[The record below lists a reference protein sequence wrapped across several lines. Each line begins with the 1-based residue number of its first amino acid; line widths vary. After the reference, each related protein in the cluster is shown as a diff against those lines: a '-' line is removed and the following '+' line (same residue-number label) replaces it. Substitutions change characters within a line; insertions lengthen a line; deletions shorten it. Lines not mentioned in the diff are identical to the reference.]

1 MPKTI
6 AYADDARRELARG
19 VAALADAV
27 SITLGPKG
35 RNVVLARPYGL
46 PTITNDGATIAAEV
60 GLPDALADM
69 GSQLVRQVAL
79 ATNEAAGD
87 GTTTATVLAR
97 SMIDEGLRNVTA
109 GANPMAVARGM
120 RAATTCAL
128 EAITAMAAPVE
139 DRSDIAAVATI
150 AGGDTGIGEILGE
163 AFDRVGR
170 HGVITVEN
178 ANSFGL
184 ELAFGEGTELDAG
197 YISPYFVTD
206 AARMESVHTD
216 CHVLIYDGRI
226 SAVADLLP
234 ILEEVSATG
243 RPLLIIAANVEGAA
257 LSTLVVNSVKAT
269 FTSVAVK
276 APGIGRRR
284 AETLADVAV
293 LTGARVMG
301 EEMGTAIAA
310 VELGDLGRARKVVVT
325 KDSTT
330 IIDGGADPAEVE
342 ARLAQ
347 VRREIETTDDSYDR
361 TQAEQ
366 RLARLTGGVATI
378 GVGAAS
384 ETELT
389 ERKFRIEDAVNAT
402 RAAIAEGVV
411 AGGGTAL
418 VRARPAVEA
427 LIASLRDSD
436 EATGARVVWHAL
448 AAPTRQ
454 IAENAGHDPGVVA
467 GRVESELGD
476 IGYNADTD
484 VYEDLTKAGIID
496 PVMVVKAALAN
507 AGSVSAL
514 VLTTECILAEAR

>member
-1 MPKTI
+1 M
-6 AYADDARRELARG
+6 
-19 VAALADAV
+19 
-27 SITLGPKG
+27 
-35 RNVVLARPYGL
+35 
-46 PTITNDGATIAAEV
+46 
-60 GLPDALADM
+60 
-69 GSQLVRQVAL
+69 
-79 ATNEAAGD
+79 
-87 GTTTATVLAR
+87 
-97 SMIDEGLRNVTA
+97 
-109 GANPMAVARGM
+109 
-120 RAATTCAL
+120 
-128 EAITAMAAPVE
+128 
-139 DRSDIAAVATI
+139 
-150 AGGDTGIGEILGE
+150 
-163 AFDRVGR
+163 
-170 HGVITVEN
+170 
-178 ANSFGL
+178 
-184 ELAFGEGTELDAG
+184 
-197 YISPYFVTD
+197 
-206 AARMESVHTD
+206 
-216 CHVLIYDGRI
+216 LIYDGRI

-234 ILEEVSATG
+234 ILEQVSATG

-257 LSTLVVNSVKAT
+257 LSTLVVNNVRAT

-301 EEMGTAIAA
+301 EEMGTAIAS

-411 AGGGTAL
+411 PGGGTAL
-418 VRARPAVEA
+418 VRARPAVA
-427 LIASLRDSD
+427 TLIASLRDSD

-454 IAENAGHDPGVVA
+454 IAENAAQDPGVVA
-467 GRVESELGD
+467 ARVEDELGD
-476 IGYNADTD
+476 IGFNAATDT
-484 VYEDLTKAGIID
+484 YEDLTKAGIID

-507 AGSVSAL
+507 AGSVAAL